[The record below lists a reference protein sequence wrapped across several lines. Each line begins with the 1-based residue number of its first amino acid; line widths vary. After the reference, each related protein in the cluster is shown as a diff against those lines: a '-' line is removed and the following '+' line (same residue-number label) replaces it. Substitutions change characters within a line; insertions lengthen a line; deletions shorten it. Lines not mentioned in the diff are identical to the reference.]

1 MTMNNAAGAR
11 NYVWRLLFLAFM
23 FAFSALMLMPI
34 VWMFSTSL
42 RLPKDSF
49 RIPPA
54 FFPDD
59 WQWRNY
65 ASAWNSVPYARF
77 ITNSLII
84 SVISASATIIITA
97 MASYSFARIA
107 FPGRD
112 VIFLFFLSGIMIPA
126 QSTLIPRFSIISNF
140 GLVNTRWALILP
152 TLIYPMGIFLVRQY
166 MKTIPSSYDEAAYID
181 GANRFQIFRR
191 IILPMS
197 VPAVTVIAILHFLG
211 TWNDFLNALIF
222 LYQPQAM
229 TLPLGLNLLKGYHGT
244 GSPAVV
250 LAGVMMS
257 MLVPLTVY
265 IFGQKYLLSGANIS
279 GIKA

>member
-1 MTMNNAAGAR
+1 MKLKNNTGKIAYRFLYLA
-11 NYVWRLLFLAFM
+11 VMLFFCL
-23 FAFSALMLMPI
+23 LMLMPVI
-34 VWMFSTSL
+34 WMFSTSL
-42 RLPKDSF
+42 RLPKNSF

-65 ASAWNSVPYARF
+65 VDAWHSVPYGRF
-77 ITNSLII
+77 ILNSLTI
-84 SVISASATIIITA
+84 SVCSVVFTLIITA
-97 MASYSFARIA
+97 MASYSFARIF

-112 VIFLFFLSGIMIPA
+112 IVFLLFLAGIMIPA
-126 QSTLIPRFSIISNF
+126 QATLIPRFTVISF
-140 GLVNTRWALILP
+140 LGLVNTRWAMILP
-152 TLIYPMGIFLVRQY
+152 ALIYPMGIFLTRQY
-166 MKTIPSSYDEAAYID
+166 MKTIPNSYDEAAYID
-181 GANRFQIFRR
+181 GANRFQIFFQ
-191 IILPMS
+191 IIIPMS
-197 VPAVTVIAILHFLG
+197 TPALSVVTVLHFLG

-222 LYQPQAM
+222 LYKPQAM

-257 MLVPLTVY
+257 MIIPLFIY

-279 GIKA
+279 GLKS